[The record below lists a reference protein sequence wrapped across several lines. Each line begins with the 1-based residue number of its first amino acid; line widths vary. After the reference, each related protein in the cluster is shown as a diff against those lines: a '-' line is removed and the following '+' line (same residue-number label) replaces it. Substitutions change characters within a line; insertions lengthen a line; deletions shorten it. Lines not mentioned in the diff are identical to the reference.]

1 MNCLGGIAIPIESII
16 GCCRCCCSRTG
27 EFVRCFLCCGERL
40 LNLCGIGNGDRL
52 RGGVTDRLRGGV
64 TDRLRGGVT
73 DRLRRGD
80 GERTLFLEISRSRD
94 TLYSA
99 LSLILVFC
107 NSVRANS
114 IRCEKSEFLTYR
126 ARNK

>member
-16 GCCRCCCSRTG
+16 GCCCSRMG

-64 TDRLRGGVT
+64 TDRLRT
-73 DRLRRGD
+73 GD

-114 IRCEKSEFLTYR
+114 IR
-126 ARNK
+126 